1 MAGRTADPYRDLD
14 VIDSR
19 APRFNQA
26 VIGSLALVAFL
37 LGLEWLP
44 AVLAAQLAI
53 GLTLGR
59 RYCLPCA
66 FYFEVVQ
73 PRLGEG
79 RLEDAR
85 PPRFANL
92 LGVTF
97 LGGATLAFL
106 AGATTVGWALTLLV
120 AGLALL
126 AASTGLCMGCE
137 AYVLLARLRG
147 VRLQRHPLRGR
158 VEPADFGLR
167 TDDGAV
173 AVLFTSPY
181 CLACRRW
188 GEELEAAG
196 AALARVDVRERPD
209 LAARYAVRHT
219 PLVLAVDSATGQVAA
234 TYRDDPEPSEV
245 AELVRLVRRRETR
258 APAPA

>member
-26 VIGSLALVAFL
+26 VIGSLALLAFL
-37 LGLEWLP
+37 LGVEWLP
-44 AVLAAQLAI
+44 VVLAAQLAI
-53 GLTLGR
+53 GLTFGR
-59 RYCLPCA
+59 QYCLPCLL
-66 FYFEVVQ
+66 YFEVVQ

-92 LGVTF
+92 LGVAF
-97 LGGATLAFL
+97 LGGATVAFL

-147 VRLQRHPLRGR
+147 AGFQRHPLRGR

-167 TDDGAV
+167 ADDGAV
-173 AVLFTSPY
+173 AVLFSSPY

-188 GEELEAAG
+188 GEELDAAG
-196 AALARVDVRERPD
+196 AAVARVDV
-209 LAARYAVRHT
+209 
-219 PLVLAVDSATGQVAA
+219 
-234 TYRDDPEPSEV
+234 
-245 AELVRLVRRRETR
+245 
-258 APAPA
+258 

>member
-1 MAGRTADPYRDLD
+1 MAGRTAHPYRDLD

-26 VIGSLALVAFL
+26 VIGSLALLAFL

-53 GLTLGR
+53 GLTFGR
-59 RYCLPCA
+59 QYCLPCL

-73 PRLGEG
+73 PRVGEG

-92 LGVTF
+92 LGVVF
-97 LGGATLAFL
+97 LGGATVAFL
-106 AGATTVGWALTLLV
+106 AGAGAVGWTLTLLV

-137 AYVLLARLRG
+137 AYLLLARVRG
-147 VRLQRHPLRGR
+147 VRVERHPMRGQ
-158 VEPADFGLR
+158 VEPADFGLD
-167 TDDGAV
+167 TGDGAV
-173 AVLFTSPY
+173 AVLFASPY

-188 GEELEAAG
+188 SEELEAAG
-196 AALARVDVRERPD
+196 AAVTRVDVRERPD
-209 LAARYAVRHT
+209 LAVRYAVRHT
-219 PLVLAVDSATGQVAA
+219 PLVLAVDSATGRVAA
-234 TYRDDPEPSEV
+234 AYRDDPEPGQV
-245 AELVRLVRRRETR
+245 TELTRLVRRRR
-258 APAPA
+258 APTPASV